1 MSTLPGQDAWR
12 DTGLAGPEPGE
23 AVDLLRSGSTP
34 EDAGEDY
41 RPGVPRADV
50 DGTATEA
57 DVADQA
63 IVVDLG
69 DGTPEGEERPADG
82 SPDEIG

>member
-41 RPGVPRADV
+41 RPGIPRADV

-69 DGTPEGEERPADG
+69 DGTPESLDEGPDG
-82 SPDEIG
+82 TVDEIE